1 MRESYVLGFSQ
12 TAFHRIAYTE
22 WGDGNN
28 PRVLICAHGLS
39 RNGRDFDALAE
50 AMSRDYRVLCPDF
63 VGRGKSDWL
72 QNKAGY
78 GYPQY
83 LSDMTVLIARTGA
96 EQVDWVGTSMGGL
109 TGMFIA
115 AQPKSPIRKMVIN
128 DVGSHIPMA
137 ALERIGTYVGTNPVF
152 DSYEAYKEHLK
163 IIAAPFGLKTEAQ
176 WDHIARSSVRIAA
189 DGKAHS
195 NCDPG
200 IGDSFRTTAVA
211 DIDLSAFWNAVRCP
225 VLVTRGA
232 LSDLLLPETYSTML
246 HKPGV
251 SGVEIPGVGHAPM
264 FLDDEQISIVREFLL
279 KD

>member
-1 MRESYVLGFSQ
+1 
-12 TAFHRIAYTE
+12 
-22 WGDGNN
+22 
-28 PRVLICAHGLS
+28 
-39 RNGRDFDALAE
+39 
-50 AMSRDYRVLCPDF
+50 
-63 VGRGKSDWL
+63 
-72 QNKAGY
+72 
-78 GYPQY
+78 
-83 LSDMTVLIARTGA
+83 
-96 EQVDWVGTSMGGL
+96 MGGI

-128 DVGSHIPMA
+128 DVGPHIPRA
-137 ALERIGTYVGTNPVF
+137 ALERIGAYVGTKSVF

-176 WDHIARSSVRIAA
+176 WDQIARSSVRIGA

-200 IGDSFRTTAVA
+200 IGDSFRTTAGT
-211 DIDLSAFWNAVRCP
+211 DIDLSPFWNAVRCP

-232 LSDLLLPETYSTML
+232 LSDLLLPKTYSAML
-246 HKPGV
+246 QRQGV

-279 KD
+279 RD

>member
-1 MRESYVLGFSQ
+1 MRESYVLGLSR
-12 TAFHRIAYTE
+12 TGFHRLAYTE
-22 WGDGNN
+22 WGDANN

-39 RNGRDFDALAE
+39 RNGRDFDALAQ
-50 AMSRDYRVLCPDF
+50 AMIRDYRVLCPDF

-72 QNKAGY
+72 RNKAGY
-78 GYPQY
+78 GYQQY
-83 LSDMTVLIARTGA
+83 LSDMAVLIARTGA
-96 EQVDWVGTSMGGL
+96 EQVDWVGTSMGGI

-137 ALERIGTYVGTNPVF
+137 ALERIGAYVGTTRVF

-163 IIAAPFGLKTEAQ
+163 IIAAPFGLRTEAQ
-176 WDHIARSSVRIAA
+176 WDQIARSSVKIAA

-195 NCDPG
+195 ICDPG
-200 IGDSFRTTAVA
+200 IGDSFRATEAA
-211 DIDLSAFWNAVRCP
+211 DVDLSPFWDAVRCP

-232 LSDLLLPETYSTML
+232 LSDLLLPETYSAML
-246 HKPGV
+246 QKAGV

-264 FLDDEQISIVREFLL
+264 FLDDEQIRIVREFLL